1 MKLYSINKYDMM
13 INNILMT
20 KEVYNQ
26 ILDTIA
32 VQPPETGGVLGRKN
46 GIICKYFYDG
56 NADINQYEYVPNV
69 EKINTI
75 LAQWL
80 KDDIEFAG
88 IIHSHPEDVNELS
101 YADIHYAR
109 KILQENSL
117 EYVIFPLVVRKTFYM
132 YLSKSNSIYQC
143 GVSVID
149 KIC

>member
-1 MKLYSINKYDMM
+1 MM
-13 INNILMT
+13 SNRNILMT
-20 KEVYNQ
+20 KEVYDQ

-32 VQPPETGGVLGRKN
+32 VQPPETGGVLGKKN
-46 GIICKYFYDG
+46 GIICKYFYDD
-56 NADINQYEYVPNV
+56 NADIIQYRYVPNV
-69 EKINTI
+69 KKLNTI

-101 YADIHYAR
+101 YADIQYAR

-117 EYVIFPLVVRKTFYM
+117 EYVIFPLIVRKTFNM
-132 YLSKSNSIYQC
+132 YLIKSNSIYQC
-143 GVSVID
+143 GLSVID

>member
-1 MKLYSINKYDMM
+1 MINK
-13 INNILMT
+13 NILMT
-20 KEVYNQ
+20 KEVYDQ

-46 GIICKYFYDG
+46 GIICKYFYDD
-56 NADINQYEYVPNV
+56 NADINQYRYVPNV

-75 LAQWL
+75 LDQWL

-117 EYVIFPLVVRKTFYM
+117 ETDF
-132 YLSKSNSIYQC
+132 S
-143 GVSVID
+143 
-149 KIC
+149 